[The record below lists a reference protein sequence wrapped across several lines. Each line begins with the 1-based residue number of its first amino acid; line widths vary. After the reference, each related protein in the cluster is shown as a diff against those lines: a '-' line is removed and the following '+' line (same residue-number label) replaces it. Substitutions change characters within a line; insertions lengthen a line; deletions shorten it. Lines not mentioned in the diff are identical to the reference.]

1 MARRLET
8 SSDDWHKFN
17 EKADKIQRKH
27 SAARTSDEREKWK
40 RKAEEL
46 IDYMRDKY
54 GYLLAYLPC
63 CFNSIHS
70 RHLPVNNIYKI
81 IIAILMTFHRTLY
94 CLFS

>member
-8 SSDDWHKFN
+8 SSDDWYKFN

-27 SAARTSDEREKWK
+27 SAARTSDECEKWK

-54 GYLLAYLPC
+54 GYDDNVERIIDMYYLD
-63 CFNSIHS
+63 
-70 RHLPVNNIYKI
+70 RL
-81 IIAILMTFHRTLY
+81 
-94 CLFS
+94 

>member
-27 SAARTSDEREKWK
+27 STARTSDEREKWK

-54 GYLLAYLPC
+54 GYDDNVERIIDMYYLD
-63 CFNSIHS
+63 
-70 RHLPVNNIYKI
+70 RL
-81 IIAILMTFHRTLY
+81 
-94 CLFS
+94 

>member
-8 SSDDWHKFN
+8 SSDDWYKFN
-17 EKADKIQRKH
+17 EKADTIQRKH

-54 GYLLAYLPC
+54 GYDDNVERIIDMYYLD
-63 CFNSIHS
+63 
-70 RHLPVNNIYKI
+70 RL
-81 IIAILMTFHRTLY
+81 
-94 CLFS
+94 

>member
-1 MARRLET
+1 MARRLEK
-8 SSDDWHKFN
+8 SSDDWYKFN

-54 GYLLAYLPC
+54 GYDDNVERIIDMYYLD
-63 CFNSIHS
+63 
-70 RHLPVNNIYKI
+70 RL
-81 IIAILMTFHRTLY
+81 
-94 CLFS
+94 

>member
-8 SSDDWHKFN
+8 SSDDWYKFN

-27 SAARTSDEREKWK
+27 SAARTSDERETWK

-54 GYLLAYLPC
+54 GYDDNVERIIDMYYLD
-63 CFNSIHS
+63 
-70 RHLPVNNIYKI
+70 RL
-81 IIAILMTFHRTLY
+81 
-94 CLFS
+94 

>member
-1 MARRLET
+1 MRRIRKMARRLET

-54 GYLLAYLPC
+54 GYDDNVERIIDMYYLD
-63 CFNSIHS
+63 
-70 RHLPVNNIYKI
+70 RL
-81 IIAILMTFHRTLY
+81 
-94 CLFS
+94 

>member
-8 SSDDWHKFN
+8 SSDVWHKFN

-54 GYLLAYLPC
+54 GYDDNVERIIDMYYLD
-63 CFNSIHS
+63 
-70 RHLPVNNIYKI
+70 RL
-81 IIAILMTFHRTLY
+81 
-94 CLFS
+94 

>member
-1 MARRLET
+1 MISEFRWVRIKRKSGSILLDNQQRLET

-54 GYLLAYLPC
+54 GYDDNVERIIDMYYLD
-63 CFNSIHS
+63 
-70 RHLPVNNIYKI
+70 RL
-81 IIAILMTFHRTLY
+81 
-94 CLFS
+94 

>member
-46 IDYMRDKY
+46 SDYMRDKY
-54 GYLLAYLPC
+54 GYDDNVERIIDMYYLD
-63 CFNSIHS
+63 
-70 RHLPVNNIYKI
+70 RL
-81 IIAILMTFHRTLY
+81 
-94 CLFS
+94 

>member
-54 GYLLAYLPC
+54 GYDDNVERIIDMYYLDRRGC
-63 CFNSIHS
+63 
-70 RHLPVNNIYKI
+70 KI
-81 IIAILMTFHRTLY
+81 K
-94 CLFS
+94 CVS

>member
-46 IDYMRDKY
+46 IDYMSCRKLTKGKPSDISVSVIMMTN
-54 GYLLAYLPC
+54 GNIL
-63 CFNSIHS
+63 I
-70 RHLPVNNIYKI
+70 RHLSLIKE
-81 IIAILMTFHRTLY
+81 T
-94 CLFS
+94 

>member
-8 SSDDWHKFN
+8 SSDDWYKFT

-27 SAARTSDEREKWK
+27 SDARTTDERDKWK

-54 GYLLAYLPC
+54 GYDENVERIISTYYLD
-63 CFNSIHS
+63 
-70 RHLPVNNIYKI
+70 R
-81 IIAILMTFHRTLY
+81 M
-94 CLFS
+94 

>member
-27 SAARTSDEREKWK
+27 SVARTSDEREKWK

-54 GYLLAYLPC
+54 GYDDNVERIIDMYYLD
-63 CFNSIHS
+63 
-70 RHLPVNNIYKI
+70 RL
-81 IIAILMTFHRTLY
+81 
-94 CLFS
+94 